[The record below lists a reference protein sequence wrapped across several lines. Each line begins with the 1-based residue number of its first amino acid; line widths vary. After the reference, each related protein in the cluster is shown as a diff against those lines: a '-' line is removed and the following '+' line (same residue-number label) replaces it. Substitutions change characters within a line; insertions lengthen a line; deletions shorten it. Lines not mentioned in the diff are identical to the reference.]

1 VKLRFFRS
9 AADFRS
15 WLDKHHASATEL
27 WVGYHRKASG
37 RPSMTWPESV
47 DEALCFGWID
57 GIRKRV
63 NDTSYTIRFTPRRA
77 TSIWSAVNI
86 ARVKVLKAAGAMR
99 PAGIK
104 AFAARRLNKSGIYSY
119 EQRPEKLPEPYAR
132 MLRAQ
137 RQAWTYF
144 SAQTRSYQRAATW
157 WIVSAKK
164 EETRLKRFEQLAR
177 LSALGQRIPPFD
189 RG

>member
-1 VKLRFFRS
+1 MKPRFFAS
-9 AADFRS
+9 AAGFRG
-15 WLDKHHASATEL
+15 WLEKHHASASEL
-27 WVGYHRKASG
+27 WVGYHRKDSG

-86 ARVKVLKAAGAMR
+86 ARVKVLKARDAMQ
-99 PAGIK
+99 PAGLK
-104 AFAARRLNKSGIYSY
+104 AFEARRPNKSGIYSY

-137 RQAWTYF
+137 RKAWSYF
-144 SAQTRSYQRAATW
+144 NAQTPSYRRAATW

-164 EETRLKRFEQLAR
+164 EETRLKRLEELAR
-177 LSALGQRIPPFD
+177 VSALGRRIPPFD